1 MVFRLKFSKLLPRI
15 YIIGGEKK
23 KRRKEK
29 KKRKEKKERFRWKSI
44 RGKGERTPEAWYWHG
59 VVCGN
64 GERDERES
72 ARNRSAW
79 SDTDGKRGSRK
90 GP

>member
-29 KKRKEKKERFRWKSI
+29 KKRKNGFVGNRFAGRVNVL
-44 RGKGERTPEAWYWHG
+44 RRLGTGTA
-59 VVCGN
+59 
-64 GERDERES
+64 
-72 ARNRSAW
+72 
-79 SDTDGKRGSRK
+79 
-90 GP
+90 